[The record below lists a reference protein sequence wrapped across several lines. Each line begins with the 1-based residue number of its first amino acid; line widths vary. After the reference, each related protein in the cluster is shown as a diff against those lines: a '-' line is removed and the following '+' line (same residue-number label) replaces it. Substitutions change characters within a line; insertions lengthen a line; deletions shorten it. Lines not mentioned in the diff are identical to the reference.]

1 MTSIIIIYLIV
12 LYYIFKN
19 RPVEIAKKKYIFFTS
34 FVLILISGL
43 RNEAVGSDTYAYI
56 MHFEDTLEMSWSDVF
71 DNFVE
76 NYINPLG
83 NGEKDPVYRVCVK
96 LFGSIL
102 PDSRLYLFLVAFILL
117 ASIGYFLYTFAS
129 DLKSIQF
136 CYVFYVALFYGYLPN
151 SAIRQSLALAL
162 ILIAYCLLHK
172 GKTLESLLLI
182 LLASGFHKS
191 ALLCLLFVVIVRFK
205 NVKLVYLLSILLFV
219 LMLMFPTHVAL
230 LFADS
235 SEIYSG
241 YVSNSY
247 YGNTSKPYM
256 VVFLFIV
263 LFLISVYSLRDVAR
277 LENHRFFYYGTALT
291 VIFVPLVWVNPTLLR
306 IVSYF
311 GLWMGLLIPL
321 SLKNMSNGKLILTL
335 VTAVFF
341 IHSLKSIDNYRFMWQ
356 YMKLHERY
364 AYVMPKWDN
373 CDVTNKNDICL
384 SQPYICVS

>member
-1 MTSIIIIYLIV
+1 MSTIILLYLLV
-12 LYYIFKN
+12 LYYFFKN
-19 RPVEIAKKKYIFFTS
+19 RPVEIAKKKYIIFS
-34 FVLILISGL
+34 SIVLVLISGL

-56 MHFEDTLEMSWSDVF
+56 MHFENTLDLSWSDVF
-71 DNFVE
+71 DNILE

-83 NGEKDPVYRVCVK
+83 NGEKDPIYRVFVK
-96 LFGSIL
+96 LFSSIL
-102 PDSRLYLFLVAFILL
+102 PDSRLFLFAVAIILL
-117 ASIGYFLYTFAS
+117 ASIGYFLYTFAP

-136 CYVFYVALFYGYLPN
+136 CYIFYATLFYGYLPN
-151 SAIRQSLALAL
+151 SAIRQSLALSL

-172 GKTLESLLLI
+172 KKTLDSLLLI

-191 ALLCLLFVVIVRFK
+191 ALLCLFLVIIVRFK

-219 LMLMFPTHVAL
+219 VMLVFPTQIAL

-256 VVFLFIV
+256 VVVLFIV
-263 LFLISVYSLRDVAR
+263 CFLISIYSLRDVSR
-277 LENHRFFYYGTALT
+277 LESRRLYYYGTALT
-291 VIFVPLVWVNPTLLR
+291 MIFVPLVWVNPTLLR

-311 GLWMGLLIPL
+311 GLWMGILIPL
-321 SLKNMSNGKLILTL
+321 SVKYISNGKLLLTL
-335 VTAVFF
+335 IMVAFF
-341 IHSLKSIDNYRFMWQ
+341 IHSLKSVDSYRFMWQ

-364 AYVMPKWDN
+364 AYVIPVRDN
-373 CDVTNKNDICL
+373 HDANKN
-384 SQPYICVS
+384 QKYIRIPSFCVS